1 MYYRTARFYKFF
13 GENGYESVGM
23 IILLGSFSFYFIAI
37 LFFLSLLFNL
47 PFYDDLAGAI
57 IVVFTV
63 IGSFVGNEKLFK
75 KLELIY
81 QEDRNK
87 KMKGYWI
94 AFFHVF
100 SFIFL
105 WIALLYNHINYC

>member
-1 MYYRTARFYKFF
+1 MYYRTAKFYKFF
-13 GENGYESVGM
+13 GENGYESIGM

-37 LFFLSLLFNL
+37 LYFLSLFFKL
-47 PFYDDLAGAI
+47 PFHDELAGAI
-57 IVVFTV
+57 ILVFTI

-81 QEDRNK
+81 KEDRNK
-87 KMKGYWI
+87 KMKGSLI
-94 AFFHVF
+94 AFFHMF

-105 WIALLYNHINYC
+105 WIALLLDHINYC